1 MSHEI
6 RTPLNAVIG
15 LSELAL
21 DGPLPAEV
29 RSLLEQIRMSGAN
42 LLAIVNDIL
51 DFSKIEAGKLEI
63 DAAPFSLAAILEQ
76 IRTHGAILSQGK
88 DVAID
93 IVRAEALPQTLI
105 GDPVR
110 GVASTDQPH
119 QQCSQV
125 LRTRVAWRSSRTWSS
140 GRSPA

>member
-1 MSHEI
+1 MPTTI
-6 RTPLNAVIG
+6 PGCRLR
-15 LSELAL
+15 
-21 DGPLPAEV
+21 PLPAEV
-29 RSLLEQIRMSGAN
+29 RSFLEQIRMSGAN

-63 DAAPFSLAAILEQ
+63 DAVPFSLAAILEQ

-93 IVRAEALPQTLI
+93 IVKAEALPQTLI

-110 GVASTDQPH
+110 V
-119 QQCSQV
+119 SQILTNLV
-125 LRTRVAWRSSRTWSS
+125 SNAVKFTNKGRVEVISDVVERQD
-140 GRSPA
+140 PA